1 MTGNRS
7 YRHKKNKYYRKA
19 KEEGYRARSAYKLI
33 DIQKS
38 FNIFENARNIVDIG
52 SAPGSWLQVAKNFIG
67 EQSEDYRI
75 LGVDTDH
82 VSPIEGVNILQM
94 DATTSE
100 FKEKLASYFQDPIDV
115 IVSDASIDKSGNKFN
130 DHIRQIQLC
139 YKILELAQDFLKKN
153 GNLVLK
159 AFQGPDFNKL
169 YDKLKRQFDMA
180 KAYKP
185 KASKKSSNEMYFVCL
200 GIKEYF

>member
-7 YRHKKNKYYRKA
+7 HRHKKNKYYRKA
-19 KEEGYRARSAYKLI
+19 KKEGYRARSAYKLI

-38 FNIFENARNIVDIG
+38 FNIFRNARNIVDIG
-52 SAPGSWLQVAKNFIG
+52 SEPGSWLQVAKKYVG
-67 EQSEDYRI
+67 DQLEDNKI
-75 LGVDTDH
+75 LGVDLDH
-82 VSPIEGVNILQM
+82 VSPIEGVKILQM
-94 DATTSE
+94 DATSSE
-100 FKEKLASYFQDPIDV
+100 FREQITSYFQEPIDV

-139 YKILELAQDFLKKN
+139 YKILELAQDYLKKN

-169 YDKLKRQFDMA
+169 YDKLRRNFNMA

-185 KASKKSSNEMYFVCL
+185 KGSKKSSNEMYFVCL
-200 GIKEYF
+200 GMK

>member
-33 DIQKS
+33 DIQKN
-38 FNIFENARNIVDIG
+38 FNVFKNAQNVIDIG
-52 SAPGSWLQVAKNFIG
+52 SAPGSWLQVAKKFV
-67 EQSEDYRI
+67 EDQSEDYHV
-75 LGVDTDH
+75 LGVDIDH
-82 VSPIEGVNILQM
+82 VSPIEGVKILQM
-94 DATTSE
+94 DATSSE
-100 FKEKLASYFQDPIDV
+100 FRDHLASYFKAPVDV

-139 YKILELAQDFLKKN
+139 YKILELAQECLKEN

-169 YDKLKRQFDMA
+169 YNKLKRKFNMA

-185 KASKKSSNEMYFVCL
+185 KGSKKSSNEMYFICL
-200 GIKEYF
+200 GIKGY

>member
-7 YRHKKNKYYRKA
+7 YRHKKNKYYKKA
-19 KEEGYRARSAYKLI
+19 KKEGYRARSAYKLI
-33 DIQKS
+33 DIQKN

-52 SAPGSWLQVAKNFIG
+52 SAPGSWLQVAKNFVG
-67 EQSEDYRI
+67 EHSDDYRI
-75 LGVDTDH
+75 LGVDIDH
-82 VSPIEGVNILQM
+82 VSPIEEVNILQM